1 MNRNSNLIILFFFSG
16 LVVVFL
22 GFNYLDFENNDPAD
36 QTFLPQNTS
45 QVFSSDPFLSFLHI
59 PQNPISLNILT
70 FENSS
75 RSPPTETP
83 EFS

>member
-1 MNRNSNLIILFFFSG
+1 MNRDSNLIILFFFSG
-16 LVVVFL
+16 LVVVIL
-22 GFNYLDFENNDPAD
+22 GFSYLDFENSDPAD
-36 QTFLPQNTS
+36 QAFLTQNSS
-45 QVFSSDPFLSFLHI
+45 QVFSANPFLSFLHI

>member
-36 QTFLPQNTS
+36 QAFLIQNTS
-45 QVFSSDPFLSFLHI
+45 QGFSTNPFLSFLHI
-59 PQNPISLNILT
+59 PQNPISSNILT